1 VRTVNHVKQAAL
13 IGAHVITAPPAT
25 LKALVKH
32 PLTDKGL
39 EQFLADW
46 AKTGQKIG

>member
-1 VRTVNHVKQAAL
+1 
-13 IGAHVITAPPAT
+13 

-39 EQFLADW
+39 EMFLADW
-46 AKTGQKIG
+46 AKTGQQIG

>member
-1 VRTVNHVKQAAL
+1 V
-13 IGAHVITAPPAT
+13 PPAI
-25 LKALVKH
+25 LRQIVRH

-46 AKTGQKIG
+46 AKSGLTVG

>member
-1 VRTVNHVKQAAL
+1 M
-13 IGAHVITAPPAT
+13 

-46 AKTGQKIG
+46 AKTGQTIV